1 MRISDWSSD
10 VCSSDL
16 RFIFA
21 RNLIGTLR
29 QRELDG
35 VIALIAAETGV
46 PLIPSAPGDHV
57 TGIYRRRLTLAS
69 GRFAMMED
77 GLGFQLVPWRPALDP
92 QLGKH
97 ISGTM
102 APGGGVDWSFGKQRG
117 LGI

>member
-16 RFIFA
+16 
-21 RNLIGTLR
+21 LR
-29 QRELDG
+29 
-35 VIALIAAETGV
+35 IAAETGV
-46 PLIPSAPGDHV
+46 PHIPSAPGDHV

-102 APGGGVDWSFGKQRG
+102 AHGGGAIGRASCRERVCK
-117 LGI
+117 